1 MTDRDLP
8 NVLDRAIAWL
18 APATG
23 ARRARDRIILA
34 YYEAATPT
42 RLRKGRTAPGTGN
55 LAVERAGRS
64 LREQARYFEQNY
76 DLARGI
82 LAELVGKTVG
92 PMGIMPE
99 PQPRTADGEIHDEFA
114 SELLEL
120 HNDFA
125 KRPEVT
131 WQHDLPAMQRLQARS
146 WFRDGEVFSQMV
158 SGFIPT
164 LDHGSIVPFSIEMIE
179 CDLVPL
185 EYQGTG
191 IAQGIET
198 NAWGRP
204 RAYWT
209 LLQPPGDILFAGAS
223 ILPSQVKRIPAERML
238 HAKMVDRIRQLRGV
252 SMFATVLGR
261 LDDLKDYE
269 ESERIAAKVA
279 ASMAA
284 YIKKGLPDDYAP
296 VTNDNADAGDGS
308 PEGMRDMKFRPGMIF
323 DDLRVGEE
331 IGTIDTKRPNA
342 NLLPYRQGQLR
353 GAASGTN
360 TQYSS
365 IAKSYDGTY
374 SAQRQELVEAW
385 SSYAIL
391 QSEFINAIVRPTYE
405 QFVAVAVASGKI
417 KVPREVVPASV
428 DDAIYIG
435 PQMPWIDPE
444 SEMNAMTAGE
454 GAGYIS
460 APEIIRRRGGSPRDV
475 LIQEARWRRQCKD
488 KELVFTPQQVSAAN
502 QNSQAALQ
510 RKAGT

>member
-1 MTDRDLP
+1 MTADGNALE
-8 NVLDRAIAWL
+8 RAIAWV
-18 APATG
+18 APATA
-23 ARRARDRIILA
+23 ARRARDRLILA

-55 LAVERAGRS
+55 LAVARAGAS
-64 LREQARYFEQNY
+64 LREQARYFEQNH

-82 LAELVGKTVG
+82 LAELVGKIVG
-92 PMGIMPE
+92 PTGIMAE
-99 PQPRTADGEIHDEFA
+99 PQPRTADGEIHDAFA
-114 SELLEL
+114 GELLEL
-120 HNDFA
+120 HNDWA
-125 KRPEVT
+125 KNPEVT
-131 WQHDLPAMQRLQARS
+131 WQHDLPATQRLLCRS
-146 WFRDGEVFSQMV
+146 WCRDGDVFQQML
-158 SGFIPT
+158 SGTVPF
-164 LDHGSIVPFSIEMIE
+164 LDHGTTVPFSIEMIE

-185 EYQGTG
+185 YYSGTG
-191 IAQGIET
+191 IVQGIET

-209 LLQPPGDILFAGAS
+209 LLIPPGDILQADAS
-223 ILPSQVKRIPAERML
+223 LLPSQVKRIPAERML

-252 SMFATVLGR
+252 SVFATVLGR

-296 VTNDNADAGDGS
+296 VTNPNSDSGEGS
-308 PEGMRDMKFRPGMIF
+308 PEGMRDMRMRAGMIF

-353 GAASGTN
+353 AAASGTG
-360 TQYSS
+360 TQASS
-365 IAKSYDGTY
+365 IAKTYDGTY

-391 QSEFINAIVRPTYE
+391 QSEFVNAIVRPTYE

-417 KVPREVVPASV
+417 KVPAGIVPSSI
-428 DDAIYIG
+428 DDAIYIC

-454 GAGYIS
+454 AAGYMS

-488 KELVFTPQQVSAAN
+488 KQLVFTPQQVSAPN
-502 QNSQAALQ
+502 PNNPAALQ